1 VGDCILRDDSV
12 PSGKERGRWPST
24 SCGANDEHDN
34 KFGRP
39 STAVSHHQIRT
50 LEAMLDSRVEPSV
63 LSRES
68 PPPLWT
74 FELREAAM
82 RYHGL
87 DLHKGSAAMS
97 IRGLAMRCAMWQGWR
112 RPAK

>member
-1 VGDCILRDDSV
+1 MDEVVGGCILRDDSV

-24 SCGANDEHDN
+24 SCGANDDHDN

-39 STAVSHHQIRT
+39 PTAVSHHQHST

-63 LSRES
+63 PSRES

-74 FELREAAM
+74 SELRE
-82 RYHGL
+82 G
-87 DLHKGSAAMS
+87 G
-97 IRGLAMRCAMWQGWR
+97 
-112 RPAK
+112 